1 MDSKAKNIRP
11 KTVSAGCS
19 GGIPPAPAP
28 AATQAK
34 QPKAEASRWLETP
47 AKFGVYGVMEWV
59 AVIPA
64 GRSLVRVSFTGGS
77 MSGFGQTPATFTTHN
92 RAVAAIIRKS
102 NWFATGR
109 IVALS

>member
-1 MDSKAKNIRP
+1 
-11 KTVSAGCS
+11 
-19 GGIPPAPAP
+19 
-28 AATQAK
+28 
-34 QPKAEASRWLETP
+34 
-47 AKFGVYGVMEWV
+47 MEWV

-77 MSGFGQTPATFTTHN
+77 MSGFGQTPATFTTRN